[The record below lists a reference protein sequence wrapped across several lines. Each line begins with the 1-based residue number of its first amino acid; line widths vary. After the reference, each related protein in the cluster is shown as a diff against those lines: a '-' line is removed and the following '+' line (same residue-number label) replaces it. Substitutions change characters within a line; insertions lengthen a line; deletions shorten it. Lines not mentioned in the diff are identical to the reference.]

1 MGQKELLYFLQNIGR
16 DPSRLI
22 FEDEL
27 TGLYNR
33 RFFLNYLKYKVPWDF
48 PESQP
53 TSLLMMDLDYFK
65 EINDTYGHDVG
76 DKVLIRVG
84 RMARKISGDK
94 GMVIRYGGD
103 EFMILMP
110 DTDKETAI
118 QVGEQLIQQIHEK
131 PICLDEVEGDIHIT
145 LSIGVAS
152 VPDDATSSKSLI
164 QKVDTAL
171 YHAKRFGRDRIA
183 SADQVDLQDVFPRTA
198 LHQLD
203 NTKIIGR
210 EAQLVRIAEA
220 LKKFG
225 QRQNQFLI
233 VEGADGMGKSEF
245 LGAIQQSLPKNK
257 IWQISVSATPQE
269 MFRPYYIMTS
279 ILHEMLKQQPD
290 KGKEIL
296 ENMSPK
302 EANYLSYILHQA
314 KEPEDI
320 FHQEDGKTLREHIFN
335 TIVYF
340 ILTLL
345 DSKPLVLLI
354 DDLHFSDKATL
365 ILIRR
370 LLLGQDIPFFIC
382 GTATDIRLDKV
393 QEESTPLEQFLGA
406 FSQELSIGRINLT
419 PLTAK
424 DIADYLQK
432 IFPNVML
439 PENFEKVLAKT
450 TQGNPLFISAI
461 LRKLVLDEKITL
473 DGQKWVVQPL
483 EDGYLPK
490 SLEEIVSQKIA
501 AIDKEGRQLLDHA
514 ATLGEYISLSVLAGS
529 SESIETKVL
538 EFIDQAVVQGLI
550 TTEFLMNDETIH
562 FLSRRV
568 LDIIYGNIQE
578 DQKQELHERIGTYQE
593 VLHFQH
599 LLPSVSTIAYHFR
612 LSANREKARIYLE
625 SQEEYN
631 DKIFNLQEALH
642 YTGGKLDNGTQGDIP
657 LDPDSMSQ
665 IPEVIYALLTS
676 VRNSQL
682 YPPGSRAIVSATK
695 RLKENIFKI
704 LIDNQR
710 LNITQADKTLM
721 VNGEPAD
728 VTGFKPI
735 AEAFEKFLSRLELA
749 GITFSRG
756 LKEKEL
762 TVMIESFSRISMK
775 VVDPN
780 FWHHFSKEQRLFHID
795 LNQVRYTDIGRREEG
810 VKDQIISHEN
820 GMTDSMLDFT
830 ELFDNDDQ
838 RLDEQELE
846 QLTQVIR
853 CLLTSAS
860 NVKLYPPE
868 SKAITRSIEDL
879 KKALNGILIR
889 RSSFTLAKIGE
900 GLLVNGIKIDTA
912 DFKTMAESF
921 LKLMARIG
929 LNSITFLKHIS
940 IQDLRTFIAVLGS
953 HADKELNGDLWRN
966 FTRDQKT
973 SSIIFDQH
981 FYGILEDKNS
991 IGSGQIGNIGEKVTE
1006 AKSDLSSQI
1015 ALGQKEE
1022 KAVLEALPEENRVQ
1036 LNEDFLISVEQQLND
1051 LFLKGEEKK
1060 SRQLVEQLFQN
1071 FREQTL
1077 QIRIKIIH
1085 ICRNLLKNLIHT
1097 SQSWVVKQITD
1108 PLKIVLTEDKH
1119 PDLLKEIS
1127 VLLTETT
1134 ANLIRFGEYQCV
1146 TQCHVHLS
1154 QRLQELKE
1162 SKDHQTRHLKIALI
1176 QELDEETQE
1185 ILLGDLKSQDPFR
1198 QKQATRLLG
1207 VIGSAALQFLIT
1219 VIKKEDDLR
1228 VRQIASH
1235 LLKNSGSEA
1244 AESIKRELVFA
1255 GFAEERFR
1263 ILEIVDNITRDIKT
1277 ELAYSLG
1284 DESPKVRHAAFRLL
1298 ERMNDEELTSLLL
1311 DYANHEDSSMAMAAI
1326 KSLGKLK
1333 PSGTIDLLASL
1344 LNSVKETERLIACCR
1359 ALGQIADPAGIEPLA
1374 ELMVPGSFFTF
1385 RKRKNPLVRATAA
1398 FALAQIPHPRVA
1410 EVFSLYLEDRDP
1422 RVRQSARDYLKTLKS
1437 SPPDGDDETAI
1448 FPKQSEEF

>member
-1 MGQKELLYFLQNIGR
+1 MGQKELFYFLENIDR
-16 DPSRLI
+16 DPSKLI

-33 RFFLNYLKYKVPWDF
+33 RFFLNYLKHEVPWDI
-48 PESQP
+48 PESRP

-76 DKVLIRVG
+76 DKVLIWVG
-84 RMARKISGDK
+84 RMARKICGDK

-110 DTDKETAI
+110 STDKEEAI
-118 QVGEQLIQQIHEK
+118 RVGEQLIQQPHKE
-131 PICLDEVEGDIHIT
+131 PFCLSEVGGDIHIT

-152 VPDDATSSKSLI
+152 VPDDATDSKSLI

-171 YHAKRFGRDRIA
+171 YHAKRFGRDQIS
-183 SADQVDLQDVFPRTA
+183 SADQVDLQGVFPKAA

-203 NTKIIGR
+203 NAKIIGR
-210 EAQLVRIAEA
+210 RTQLFKIAEA

-245 LGAIQQSLPKNK
+245 LGAIQQSLSNNK
-257 IWQISVSATPQE
+257 IWQISVSAAPQE
-269 MFRPYYIMTS
+269 MFRPYYIMTN

-314 KEPEDI
+314 KKPEDI
-320 FHQEDGKTLREHIFN
+320 SPQEDGKTLREHIFN

-340 ILTLL
+340 FLTLL

-354 DDLHFSDKATL
+354 DDLHFCDKATL
-365 ILIRR
+365 ILIRK
-370 LLLGQDIPFFIC
+370 LLLGREIPFFIC

-393 QEESTPLEQFLGA
+393 QGELTPLEQFLGA
-406 FSQELSIGRINLT
+406 FSQELSISRTKLT
-419 PLTAK
+419 PLTAE
-424 DIADYLQK
+424 DIADYFQK

-439 PENFEKVLAKT
+439 PENFEEVLAKA
-450 TQGNPLFISAI
+450 TQGNPLFISGI

-490 SLEEIVSQKIA
+490 SLEEVVSQKIA

-514 ATLGEYISLSVLAGS
+514 ATLGENISLSVLAGS
-529 SESIETKVL
+529 SESIESKVL
-538 EFIDQAVVQGLI
+538 EFVDQAVVQGLI
-550 TTEFLMNDETIH
+550 SVRSLINDETIH

-599 LLPSVSTIAYHFR
+599 LLPSASTIAYHFQ
-612 LSANREKARIYLE
+612 LSANRDKARIYRE
-625 SQEEYN
+625 SQEKYN
-631 DKIFNLQEALH
+631 DKIFNLLEALH
-642 YTGGKLDNGTQGDIP
+642 YTEGDLDNADQEGDIP
-657 LDPDSMSQ
+657 LDPASMSQ
-665 IPEVIYALLTS
+665 IPGVIHALLTA
-676 VRNSQL
+676 VRNTQL
-682 YPPGSRAIVSATK
+682 YPPGSRAVVSPTE

-710 LNITQADKTLM
+710 LNITQTDKTLM
-721 VNGEPAD
+721 VNGEAAD
-728 VTGFKPI
+728 FTGFKPI
-735 AEAFEKFLSRLELA
+735 ADAFVKFLSRLELA

-762 TVMIESFSRISMK
+762 TMMIESFSRINMK

-780 FWHHFSKEQRLFHID
+780 FWHHLSKERRLFHID

-810 VKDQIISHEN
+810 VEDQIISDEN
-820 GMTDSMLDFT
+820 GITDSMPDFSQ
-830 ELFDNDDQ
+830 LFANDAQ

-846 QLTQVIR
+846 QLTKVIR

-860 NVKLYPPE
+860 NIKLYPPE
-868 SKAITRSIEDL
+868 SKIIIRSIEDL
-879 KKALNGILIR
+879 KKALDNILIR
-889 RSSFTLAKIGE
+889 RDSFALARIDE
-900 GLLVNGIKIDTA
+900 GLLVNGMKIDTT
-912 DFKTMAESF
+912 DFKAIAESF
-921 LKLMARIG
+921 IDLMTRIG
-929 LNSITFLKHIS
+929 LNSLTFLKHTS
-940 IQDLRTFIAVLGS
+940 TQDLITFISALGKY
-953 HADKELNGDLWRN
+953 ADKELNGEFWRN
-966 FTRDQKT
+966 YSRDQKT
-973 SSIIFDQH
+973 SSIVLDQH
-981 FYGILEDKNS
+981 FYGILEDT
-991 IGSGQIGNIGEKVTE
+991 IATGSGQIGHIGEKVIETK
-1006 AKSDLSSQI
+1006 ADLSSQI
-1015 ALGQKEE
+1015 ALRQKEKE
-1022 KAVLEALPEENRVQ
+1022 AELEAPLDDDRVQ
-1036 LNEDFLISVEQQLND
+1036 LTEGFLISVEKQLND

-1060 SRQLVEQLFQN
+1060 SYQLLEQLFQN
-1071 FREQTL
+1071 FTEQTL
-1077 QIRIKIIH
+1077 QIRIKIIN
-1085 ICRNLLKNLIHT
+1085 ICLNLLKNLAHT

-1108 PLKIVLTEDKH
+1108 PLKIVLKKDKH
-1119 PDLLKEIS
+1119 PDFLKEIS

-1146 TQCHVHLS
+1146 TQFYAHFAQH
-1154 QRLQELKE
+1154 LQELKE
-1162 SKDHQTRHLKIALI
+1162 SKDYQTRNLKIALI
-1176 QELDEETQE
+1176 QELNEETQE
-1185 ILLGDLKSQDPFR
+1185 ILLGDLKSQDTLR
-1198 QKQATRLLG
+1198 QKHATRLLSI
-1207 VIGSAALQFLIT
+1207 IGLAALQFLIS

-1228 VRQIASH
+1228 LRQIASH
-1235 LLKNSGSEA
+1235 LLKNLGSEA
-1244 AESIKRELVFA
+1244 AESIKRELVLA

-1263 ILEIVDNITRDIKT
+1263 ILEVVDIITRDIKT
-1277 ELAYSLG
+1277 ELAYALS
-1284 DESPKVRHAAFRLL
+1284 DESSKVRNAAFRLM
-1298 ERMNDEELTSLLL
+1298 ERMNDEVLTSLLL
-1311 DYANHEDSSMAMAAI
+1311 DYAIHENSSIAMAAI
-1326 KSLGKLK
+1326 KSLGRLK
-1333 PSGTIDLLASL
+1333 PKGSIELLSSL
-1344 LNSVKETERLIACCR
+1344 INSAKDAKRLIACCR

-1374 ELMVPGSFFTF
+1374 KLMVPGSFFTS

-1398 FALAQIPHPRVA
+1398 FALAQISHPRVA
-1410 EVFSLYLEDRDP
+1410 EVFFLYQEDRDP
-1422 RVRQSARDYLKTLKS
+1422 RVRQSARDYLKTVNI
-1437 SPPDGDDETAI
+1437 T
-1448 FPKQSEEF
+1448 

>member
-1 MGQKELLYFLQNIGR
+1 MGQKELFYFLQNIGR

-33 RFFLNYLKYKVPWDF
+33 RFLLNYLKYEVQWDVP
-48 PESQP
+48 EGRS

-76 DKVLIRVG
+76 DKVLIWVG
-84 RMARKISGDK
+84 RMARKVSGDK

-110 DTDKETAI
+110 NTDKETAI
-118 QVGEQLIQQIHEK
+118 QVGEQLIQKIREEPIH
-131 PICLDEVEGDIHIT
+131 LDEVEGDLHIT

-152 VPDDATSSKSLI
+152 VPDDSTSSKSLI
-164 QKVDTAL
+164 QKVDSAL

-183 SADQVDLQDVFPRTA
+183 SADQVDLQDVFPKTA

-203 NTKIIGR
+203 NAKIIGR
-210 EAQLVRIAEA
+210 RAQLIRIAEA

-245 LGAIQQSLPKNK
+245 LGAIQQSLPKTK
-257 IWQISVSATPQE
+257 IWQISVSATPEE

-279 ILHEMLKQQPD
+279 ILLEMLKQQPD

-314 KEPEDI
+314 KGPEDI
-320 FHQEDGKTLREHIFN
+320 SHQEDGKALREHIFN
-335 TIVYF
+335 TIVNF
-340 ILTLL
+340 ILALL

-370 LLLGQDIPFFIC
+370 LFLDQDIPFFIC
-382 GTATDIRLDKV
+382 GTATDIRLDKA
-393 QEESTPLEQFLGA
+393 QEELTPLEQFLGY
-406 FSQELSIGRINLT
+406 FSREMSIIRINLT

-439 PENFEKVLAKT
+439 PENFEKVLAET
-450 TQGNPLFISAI
+450 TQGNPLFISGI
-461 LRKLVLDEKITL
+461 LRKLVLDEKISL
-473 DGQKWVVQPL
+473 DGHKWVVQPL

-514 ATLGEYISLSVLAGS
+514 ATLGENISLSVLAGS

-538 EFIDQAVVQGLI
+538 EFVDQAVVQGLI
-550 TTEFLMNDETIH
+550 STEFLMNDETIH

-599 LLPSVSTIAYHFR
+599 LLPSASTIAYHFQ
-612 LSANREKARIYLE
+612 LSANREKARIYRE

-631 DKIFNLQEALH
+631 DKIFNLEEALN
-642 YTGGKLDNGTQGDIP
+642 YTGGKLDNAFEGDIP
-657 LDPDSMSQ
+657 LDPASMSQ
-665 IPEVIYALLTS
+665 IPGVIHAFLS
-676 VRNSQL
+676 AVRNNRL
-682 YPPGSRAIVSATK
+682 YPPGSMAVVRATQ

-710 LNITQADKTLM
+710 LKITQADKTLM

-735 AEAFEKFLSRLELA
+735 AEAFVKFLSQLELA

-762 TVMIESFSRISMK
+762 TVMIDSFSRISMK

-780 FWHHFSKEQRLFHID
+780 FWHHFSKEHRLFHID
-795 LNQVRYTDIGRREEG
+795 LKQVRYTDIGRKEEG

-830 ELFDNDDQ
+830 EWFNNDGQ
-838 RLDEQELE
+838 QLDEQELE

-868 SKAITRSIEDL
+868 SRAITRSIEDL

-912 DFKTMAESF
+912 DFETMAESF
-921 LKLMARIG
+921 LMLMARIE
-929 LNSITFLKHIS
+929 LNSITFLKNTS
-940 IQDLRTFIAVLGS
+940 TQDLTAFISALGN
-953 HADKELNGDLWRN
+953 HADKELNGEFWRN
-966 FTRDQKT
+966 FTRNQNT
-973 SSIIFDQH
+973 PSIIFDQH
-981 FYGILEDKNS
+981 FYEILENKNI
-991 IGSGQIGNIGEKVTE
+991 IGSGQAGYIEEKVAIAE
-1006 AKSDLSSQI
+1006 ADLSSLNS
-1015 ALGQKEE
+1015 LGQIEE
-1022 KAVLEALPEENRVQ
+1022 KAALEAPLEEDRVQ
-1036 LNEDFLISVEQQLND
+1036 LNEDFLISVEQQLNN
-1051 LFLKGEEKK
+1051 LFLKGEKKK
-1060 SRQLVEQLFQN
+1060 SRQLVDQLFRN
-1071 FREQTL
+1071 FADQTL
-1077 QIRIKIIH
+1077 QVRKKIIH
-1085 ICRNLLKNLIHT
+1085 ICLNLLKNLVHT
-1097 SQSWVVKQITD
+1097 SQPWVVEQITD
-1108 PLKIVLTEDKH
+1108 PLKIILTEEKH

-1127 VLLTETT
+1127 VLVTETT
-1134 ANLIRFGEYQCV
+1134 ANLIRFGEYQCAS
-1146 TQCHVHLS
+1146 QIHVHLF
-1154 QRLQELKE
+1154 QRIQELKE
-1162 SKDHQTRHLKIALI
+1162 SKDHQTRHPKMALT
-1176 QELDEETQE
+1176 QELDEETRE
-1185 ILLGDLKSQDPFR
+1185 ILLGDLKSQDPSR

-1207 VIGSAALQFLIT
+1207 SIGSAALQFLIE
-1219 VIKKEDDLR
+1219 VIKMENDLR

-1235 LLKNSGSEA
+1235 LLKNIGSEA
-1244 AESIKRELVFA
+1244 AESIKRELVLA

-1263 ILEIVDNITRDIKT
+1263 ILEIVDIITRDIRT
-1277 ELAYSLG
+1277 ELAYALG
-1284 DESPKVRHAAFRLL
+1284 DESLKVRNAAFRLM
-1298 ERMNDEELTSLLL
+1298 ERMNDAGLTSILL
-1311 DYANHEDSSMAMAAI
+1311 DYSINEDSSIAIAAI

-1333 PSGTIDLLASL
+1333 PAGTIDFLVSQ

-1359 ALGQIADPAGIEPLA
+1359 ALGQIADPAGIQPLA
-1374 ELMVPGSFFTF
+1374 KLMAPGRFFKF

-1398 FALAQIPHPRVA
+1398 YALSQISHPRVA

-1422 RVRQSARDYLKTLKS
+1422 RVRQSSRDYLKTLE
-1437 SPPDGDDETAI
+1437 SP
-1448 FPKQSEEF
+1448 